1 MTKCKLAG
9 LFGRA
14 LVLVALAVSATL
26 AGGALPAV
34 SGSTNALAR
43 QPADATIQKLSLA
56 DCLTM
61 AMHTSHRRP
70 ASQFAVA
77 MAEAQHRQALAG
89 YWPQISAKAGYARL
103 DQSPDFL
110 FPASQMGVPAQ
121 TISVP
126 SGTAMI
132 TVPAQLINP
141 SAPPGTTVQL
151 PVKTPAEKINVQAQ
165 QFPIPAQDVKLMDP
179 DNYDTSLNAVWLLY
193 DGGMRKGLREQ
204 SQGMVDMMKQ
214 ESRRTDLEITDG
226 VTRMYY
232 GAVLARQLSQVGED
246 ALARMEAT
254 LNLTETMYKEGSG
267 KVKKTDWLENKVMVE
282 TLRAMIA
289 LLEKNDAMAKAAL
302 ANTMGLSWSSSV
314 EPADA
319 EVPYTPF
326 AGNLENMVGDA
337 YQFSP
342 DWNKIEAG
350 IRAAEGAVR
359 TAESDYYPKF
369 ALSGEVHRWWNDY
382 DAGIATDANKE
393 GWTVGAGLEIPLFS
407 GFLTKNKVA
416 EARARVDKIKE
427 EQILLKEGI
436 GLEIKDTF
444 LSLNAAEK
452 AYQATLDAMDA
463 ASENRDLNT
472 RAYENELVET
482 EKVVRAQLMEA
493 LMQAQHYKARYDHVA
508 LQSQL
513 NLLVGTEVLKQFQGK

>member
-1 MTKCKLAG
+1 MKNFTPANLIKHAIIIALTASGQWAG
-9 LFGRA
+9 E
-14 LVLVALAVSATL
+14 ALAAD
-26 AGGALPAV
+26 G
-34 SGSTNALAR
+34 GSTNAPVHR
-43 QPADATIQKLSLA
+43 PVDATIQKMSLA
-56 DCLTM
+56 DCLAM
-61 AMHTSHRRP
+61 AMHASHRRP

-77 MAEAQHRQALAG
+77 MAEAQHRQALAA
-89 YWPQISAKAGYARL
+89 YWPQISGNAGYEHL
-103 DQSPDFL
+103 NQSPDFL
-110 FPASQMGVPAQ
+110 FPASEMGVPAQ
-121 TISVP
+121 TINVP
-126 SGTAMI
+126 AGSASI

-141 SAPPGTTVQL
+141 AAPPGTTVQL

-165 QFPIPAQDVKLMDP
+165 QFPVPAQDVKLMDP
-179 DNYDTSLNAVWLLY
+179 DNVDASLNAVWLLY

-226 VTRMYY
+226 ITRMYY
-232 GAVLARQLSQVGED
+232 GAVLARQLFQVGED
-246 ALARMEAT
+246 TLARMQAT

-282 TLRAMIA
+282 TLRSMIA

-314 EPADA
+314 EPADT

-342 DWNKIEAG
+342 DWNKVEAG

-369 ALSGEVHRWWNDY
+369 ALTGEVHRWWNEY
-382 DAGIATDANKE
+382 DAGVATDANKE
-393 GWTVGAGLEIPLFS
+393 GWTVGAGVEIPLFS

-416 EARARVDKIKE
+416 EARARVAKIKE

-452 AYQATLDAMDA
+452 TYQATRDAMDA
-463 ASENRDLNT
+463 ATENRDLNT

-513 NLLVGTEVLKQFQGK
+513 NLLVGTEVLKQLQGN

>member
-1 MTKCKLAG
+1 MKNQNLSISLERAAVYG
-9 LFGRA
+9 LMILCGLDGRA
-14 LVLVALAVSATL
+14 F
-26 AGGALPAV
+26 GANSEA
-34 SGSTNALAR
+34 TNAPAH
-43 QPADATIQKLSLA
+43 QPLDATIQKMSLV
-56 DCLTM
+56 DCLAM

-89 YWPQISAKAGYARL
+89 YWPQINASADYEHMNQA
-103 DQSPDFL
+103 PDFL

-121 TISVP
+121 TINVP
-126 SGTAMI
+126 AGQALIS
-132 TVPAQLINP
+132 VPAQLINP
-141 SAPPGTTVQL
+141 LAPPGATVQL
-151 PVKTPAEKINVQAQ
+151 PVATPAEKISVQPQ
-165 QFPIPAQDVKLMDP
+165 QFAIPAQDVKLMDP
-179 DNYDTSLNAVWLLY
+179 DNYEASLNATWLLY
-193 DGGMRKGLREQ
+193 DGGMRRGLREQ

-232 GAVLARQLSQVGED
+232 GAVLARQLYQDGED
-246 ALARMEAT
+246 TLGRMQAT

-282 TLRAMIA
+282 TLRAMVA
-289 LLEKNDAMAKAAL
+289 LLEKNEAMAKAAL

-314 EPADA
+314 EPVET

-326 AGNLENMVGDA
+326 AGNLENMVSDA

-350 IRAAEGAVR
+350 IRAADGAVR
-359 TAESDYYPKF
+359 TAQSDYYPKL
-369 ALSGEVHRWWNDY
+369 ALTGEVHRWWNDY
-382 DAGIATDANKE
+382 SAGIATDNNKE
-393 GWTVGAGLEIPLFS
+393 GWTVGAGVEIPLFS

-427 EQILLKEGI
+427 EQFLLKEGI

-444 LSLNAAEK
+444 LGLNAAEK
-452 AYQATLDAMDA
+452 SYQATLDAMTA
-463 ASENRDLNT
+463 ATENRDLNT

-513 NLLVGTEVLKQFQGK
+513 NLLVGTEVLKQFQGR